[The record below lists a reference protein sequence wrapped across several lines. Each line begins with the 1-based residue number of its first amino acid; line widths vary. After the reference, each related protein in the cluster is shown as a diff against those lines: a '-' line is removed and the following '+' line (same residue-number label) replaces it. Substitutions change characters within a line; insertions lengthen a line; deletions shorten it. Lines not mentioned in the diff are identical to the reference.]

1 MNYSNPYNPF
11 PQTTRQSNEITCQYV
26 QGLEA
31 AKAYPLGPGQFAVL
45 IDIADPVIYTKSTD
59 QFGRPSPVKILDY
72 TERVQ
77 NNNPLPQ
84 TTTDNYVTKSD
95 FEEFKNEIK
104 EMLRPRQNNY
114 KKPQNQR
121 EEQ

>member
-1 MNYSNPYNPF
+1 MAYNPMYANSPYPF
-11 PQTTRQSNEITCQYV
+11 NATPRQGNDIVCQYV

-31 AKAYPLGPGQFAVL
+31 AKAYPLGPNQSAVL

-77 NNNPLPQ
+77 NNPLPQ
-84 TTTDNYVTKSD
+84 NTNDNFVTKND
-95 FEEFKNEIK
+95 FETFKNEIK
-104 EMLRPRQNNY
+104 EMLRPRQNY
-114 KKPQNQR
+114 KKPR

>member
-31 AKAYPLGPGQFAVL
+31 AKAFPLGPGQFAVL
-45 IDIADPVIYTKSTD
+45 IDISDPVIYTKSTD

-84 TTTDNYVTKSD
+84 TVTDNFVTKND

-114 KKPQNQR
+114 KKSR

>member
-45 IDIADPVIYTKSTD
+45 IDISESVIYTKSTD

-72 TERVQ
+72 TD
-77 NNNPLPQ
+77 NPLPQ
-84 TTTDNYVTKSD
+84 TATDNFVTKND
-95 FEEFKNEIK
+95 FEEFKNEIR

-114 KKPQNQR
+114 KKSR